1 MAKRRNESNSLNDVL
16 KAFVQENRLE
26 VGMDKID
33 VRNAWINL
41 MGNGVNNYT
50 TQVELKRDTLY
61 VSLSS
66 SVLRQ
71 ELAFGKEKI
80 VTMINEELGKDLV
93 KNIILR

>member
-16 KAFVQENRLE
+16 KAFVQENKLE

>member
-16 KAFVQENRLE
+16 KAFVRENSLE
-26 VGMDKID
+26 KGMDKID

-41 MGNGVNNYT
+41 MGKGVNTYT
-50 TQVELKRDTLY
+50 TQIELKRETLY

-80 VTMINEELGKDLV
+80 VTMINEELGKDIV
-93 KNIILR
+93 KTIILR

>member
-16 KAFVQENRLE
+16 KAFVQENSLE
-26 VGMDKID
+26 KGMDKID

-41 MGNGVNNYT
+41 MGKGVNTYT
-50 TQVELKRDTLY
+50 TQIELKRDTLY

-80 VTMINEELGKDLV
+80 VTMINEELGKDIV
-93 KNIILR
+93 KTIVLR

>member
-16 KAFVQENRLE
+16 KAFVQENSLE
-26 VGMDKID
+26 KGMDKID

-41 MGNGVNNYT
+41 MGKGVNTYT
-50 TQVELKRDTLY
+50 TQIELKRETLY

-80 VTMINEELGKDLV
+80 VTMINEELGKDIV
-93 KNIILR
+93 KTIILR

>member
-16 KAFVQENRLE
+16 KAFVQENSLE
-26 VGMDKID
+26 KGMDKID
-33 VRNAWINL
+33 VRNAWISL

-50 TQVELKRDTLY
+50 TQIELKRDTLY

-71 ELAFGKEKI
+71 ELSFGTEKI
-80 VTMINEELGKDLV
+80 IKMINEELGKDIV
-93 KNIILR
+93 KAIILR

>member
-16 KAFVQENRLE
+16 KAFVQENKLE
-26 VGMDKID
+26 DGMDKID

-50 TQVELKRDTLY
+50 TQIQLKRDTLY

-66 SVLRQ
+66 SVIRH
-71 ELAFGKEKI
+71 ELSFGKEKI
-80 VTMINEELGKDLV
+80 VRMINEELGKELV
-93 KNIILR
+93 KNIVLR

>member
-16 KAFVQENRLE
+16 KAFVQENSLE
-26 VGMDKID
+26 KGMDKID

-41 MGNGVNNYT
+41 MGNGVNTYT
-50 TQVELKRDTLY
+50 TQIELKRDTLY

-80 VTMINEELGKDLV
+80 IKMINEELGKDIV
-93 KNIILR
+93 KTIILR